1 MADTENQTGEQAV
14 PQADA
19 SAITFRLQRIY
30 IKDVSFEAPS
40 SPAVFQIPYQ
50 PKVNFNMTTKAEN
63 FQDNLYE
70 AVLTVTTEVN
80 DQEDKPMYVIEVQ
93 QAGVFEIKGLDGE
106 NLQQALHMTCPSV
119 LFPYARETVD
129 NLANK
134 GTFPALHLP
143 PANFEAIYE
152 QARKSRDAQ
161 EQQS

>member
-19 SAITFRLQRIY
+19 SAISFRLQRIY

-40 SPAVFQIPYQ
+40 SPRVFQTPYQ

-63 FQDNLYE
+63 FQDNFYE
-70 AVLTVTTEVN
+70 AVLTITTEVN
-80 DQEDKPMYVIEVQ
+80 DQEDKPIYVIEIQ
-93 QAGVFEIKGLDGE
+93 QAGIFEIKGLKGE
-106 NLQQALHMTCPSV
+106 DLQHALHVTCPSV

-129 NLANK
+129 NLAIK

-143 PANFEAIYE
+143 PANFEAIYD

-161 EQQS
+161 VQQT